1 VLKAGEAVWT
11 RRTAVCNK
19 QAAFGLSVR
28 IRGCP
33 MALLHAVPIS
43 AILARSLRITPQRV

>member
-11 RRTAVCNK
+11 RPAAVCYR

-28 IRGCP
+28 VGGCP
-33 MALLHAVPIS
+33 MALLLGLLLVLVS
-43 AILARSLRITPQRV
+43 

>member
-11 RRTAVCNK
+11 RPTAVCNR
-19 QAAFGLSVR
+19 QVAFGLSVR

-33 MALLHAVPIS
+33 MALL
-43 AILARSLRITPQRV
+43 LGSLLVLVS